1 MRGSRGRPT
10 TARGKTSRRP
20 GAPGPDDD
28 TGLPT
33 REAFVAALAGAL
45 KRLLD
50 NRTEAEALG
59 RRARERCEARYS
71 FRVARATLFPLL
83 EKLTERR

>member
-1 MRGSRGRPT
+1 VVD
-10 TARGKTSRRP
+10 P
-20 GAPGPDDD
+20 GD
-28 TGLPT
+28 
-33 REAFVAALAGAL
+33 VAALAGAI

-50 NRTEAEALG
+50 NPDEAATLG

-83 EKLTERR
+83 EKLTARR

>member
-1 MRGSRGRPT
+1 MIPEILEGCGVVVD
-10 TARGKTSRRP
+10 P
-20 GAPGPDDD
+20 GD
-28 TGLPT
+28 
-33 REAFVAALAGAL
+33 VAALAGAI

-50 NRTEAEALG
+50 SPDEAATLG

-83 EKLTERR
+83 EKLLSSNQGS